1 MKDFIEKWKKDK
13 RFRTKIKLA
22 LYILF
27 VVIVSIYAISLDTG
41 ESTKDNISNTN
52 NPKNPTENTSN
63 NNTEDTIKIPTE
75 YQETININIDG
86 EEITYI
92 INKTETKEI
101 ITKKDESGTNSY
113 LYQNEKYYKYL
124 DDSYLITNKEEVYD
138 KVNYNYLNLAN
149 INKYLSS
156 AKKENNQYMVYLKDI
171 ILGEEGNDYFI
182 ISINN
187 NKINIDYTPLMKH
200 FNSSYETYLVDITI
214 KEVKTIDE

>member
-41 ESTKDNISNTN
+41 ESTKDNLPNAN
-52 NPKNPTENTSN
+52 NPKNPSENTSN

-92 INKTETKEI
+92 INKTETK
-101 ITKKDESGTNSY
+101 
-113 LYQNEKYYKYL
+113 
-124 DDSYLITNKEEVYD
+124 
-138 KVNYNYLNLAN
+138 
-149 INKYLSS
+149 
-156 AKKENNQYMVYLKDI
+156 
-171 ILGEEGNDYFI
+171 
-182 ISINN
+182 
-187 NKINIDYTPLMKH
+187 
-200 FNSSYETYLVDITI
+200 
-214 KEVKTIDE
+214 